1 MEASSKLSKK
11 QKTVIA
17 FLSGSA
23 GELDW
28 ILPII
33 ERLSQKGLNIM
44 IVFLTKHAQ
53 KSVDANQ
60 MLSDYIFYK
69 NKNIKVLFAYGLL
82 FEKIEHLGYLIYRFS
97 LKLGFRKSK
106 LGSIIFDI
114 VDIPFK
120 VLFFINLPKSIKNLK
135 SKKCLLFSEYPSL
148 RRPRDRWLKNFLRSL
163 YSFIALTHLMFTQMI

>member
-69 NKNIKVLFAYGLL
+69 NKNI
-82 FEKIEHLGYLIYRFS
+82 RSFS
-97 LKLGFRKSK
+97 LMAYC
-106 LGSIIFDI
+106 
-114 VDIPFK
+114 
-120 VLFFINLPKSIKNLK
+120 LK
-135 SKKCLLFSEYPSL
+135 K
-148 RRPRDRWLKNFLRSL
+148 
-163 YSFIALTHLMFTQMI
+163 